1 MALFAVS
8 GPVLSPMFRTLKQ
21 LFCLWRPPREQNDRN
36 SVHDEE
42 RLVPGPERLSILA
55 SIMNGLIPISLKRL
69 RHPTEQQLRVLYWV
83 IALVALIAIIV
94 TMTRG
99 LNNSVLHTDDCLWDI
114 RPAGD
119 RLALVVTKVI
129 PGGNADK
136 AGVRVGDRV
145 LRIGDGIIP
154 LVTPDQEDRL
164 LVYAQTALRTAPV
177 DVEIPYVVERGGEI
191 LNLRIVLD
199 TQFIFLPLL
208 APAFALLWLIIG
220 VMVALTRPRG
230 LVQKQF
236 FFTAAL
242 VIFAFTIPPLNI
254 AASTIGLVVGTLWLI
269 AGSCF
274 FPSWLY
280 FCTVFPID
288 QKIFNASGPRALFY
302 TITLFLILYPL
313 FTIAASLIP
322 LEVPTSVL
330 QNLTYA
336 NIGTSALLFGGGV
349 WFLYRSYKHMPTSA
363 DRRAMTVI
371 LVGTILAGIALFY
384 ITMIQ
389 TSVAD
394 IAILYP
400 QYLLPLLLLLALP
413 ISFGYAIFRYQV
425 MDFRRVVKTTLV
437 YTATMALIAGLYLA
451 VAYGVGQALGALTG
465 EEFEGSVE
473 VFSFVL
479 FLLLFEPVKRRVQTA
494 IENRFF
500 PQRRDYS
507 GHLAIFAAQI
517 TETVGAE
524 AVALRTA
531 TTLQQALDLRGV
543 CVVVENP
550 FDGELKPMAR
560 TSEFAPV
567 PVYEETI
574 AALRH
579 LLRQTHNLT
588 SLDTIPDP
596 AFADLQGYFP
606 YVIGLYAQGRVI
618 GAILMSRTRDGEL
631 LSGSQ
636 TSFIAGVAGQA
647 AAALEVARLYEEEL
661 ARQRYREELATAR
674 RIQESLLPATMPQ
687 IPGISISAVSQPAQA
702 VGGDYYDV
710 IRMAD
715 DRFMVIVA
723 DVSGKGLPASLYMA
737 EFHGMVHVA
746 CGMLQSPKEILT
758 TLNEHLFEVITRG
771 SFITATMLLFD
782 TTRKSVSFARAGHTP
797 IIRRNRSEVD
807 TLIPAGVALGLCSGE
822 LFAELL
828 QEYTVEYET
837 GEMFILYSDGVSEAM
852 NQQRDEFG
860 EGRLHD
866 LISAAASDTTVETLR
881 NRILTQVEMFRGT
894 AEQNDDITV
903 VVVQVDKE
911 GMQYP
916 AVPRS
921 TKAMT
926 G

>member
-1 MALFAVS
+1 MK
-8 GPVLSPMFRTLKQ
+8 R
-21 LFCLWRPPREQNDRN
+21 
-36 SVHDEE
+36 
-42 RLVPGPERLSILA
+42 
-55 SIMNGLIPISLKRL
+55 LIPISLQRL
-69 RHPTEQQLRVLYWV
+69 RHPSDQHLRLLYSL

-99 LNNSVLHTDDCLWDI
+99 FKNTVLHTDDCLWHT
-114 RPAGD
+114 REVNG
-119 RLALVVTKVI
+119 RLGLVVTKVI

-136 AGVRVGDRV
+136 AGVMIGDRV
-145 LRIGDGIIP
+145 LQIGDQLIP
-154 LVTPDQEDRL
+154 LVHPAEEERL
-164 LVYAQTALRTAPV
+164 LMHAQQALRSSPV
-177 DVEIPYVVERGGEI
+177 DVEIPYVVERRGE
-191 LNLRIVLD
+191 LHDLRIVL
-199 TQFIFLPLL
+199 TKQFLFFPLL
-208 APAFALLWLIIG
+208 APAFALLWLVIG
-220 VMVALTRPRG
+220 VMVALTRPHG
-230 LVQKQF
+230 LVQRQF

-242 VIFAFTIPPLNI
+242 VIFAFTVPPLNI
-254 AASTIGLVVGTLWLI
+254 TESAIGLVVGVLWVI

-274 FPSWLY
+274 FPLWLY

-288 QKIFNASGPRALFY
+288 QQTFSSGRSRVALY
-302 TITLFLILYPL
+302 ATAGFLIFCPL
-313 FTIAASLIP
+313 LSIAAYLIP
-322 LEVPTSVL
+322 LDLPAGL
-330 QNLTYA
+330 FQKINYI
-336 NIGTSALLFGGGV
+336 NIGISALLFGGGV
-349 WFLYRSYKHMPTSA
+349 WSLFRGYKRMPASA

-371 LVGTILAGIALFY
+371 LVGTILASLALFY
-384 ITMIQ
+384 ITVIQ
-389 TSVAD
+389 TAVAD

-451 VAYGVGQALGALTG
+451 VGYGVGQALGALTG
-465 EEFEGSVE
+465 EVFEGSVE

-507 GHLAIFAAQI
+507 GHLGAFAAQI

-524 AVALRTA
+524 AVAMLTA
-531 TTLQQALDLRGV
+531 VTLQQGLELRGV
-543 CVVVENP
+543 CVVVEDS

-560 TSEFAPV
+560 ASEFAPV
-567 PVYEETI
+567 PVHDEAIE
-574 AALRH
+574 ALRH

-588 SLDTIPDP
+588 SLDTITDP
-596 AFADLQGYFP
+596 GFTDLRSHFP

-618 GAILMSRTRDGEL
+618 GAILMSRTRDGEA

-636 TSFIAGVAGQA
+636 TSFIAGVAGQT

-674 RIQESLLPATMPQ
+674 RIQESLLPAEMPK
-687 IPGISISAVSQPAQA
+687 IPGISVSAVSQPAQA

-710 IRMAD
+710 LRMAD

-746 CGMLQSPKEILT
+746 CGMLKSPKEILT
-758 TLNEHLFEVITRG
+758 TLNEHLFEVMARG

-797 IIRRNRSEVD
+797 IIRRNRSAVD
-807 TLIPAGVALGLCSGE
+807 ALVPTGVALGLCSRE
-822 LFAELL
+822 LFGELL
-828 QEYTVEYET
+828 QEYTVEYEP
-837 GEMFILYSDGVSEAM
+837 GETFILYSDGVSEAM
-852 NQQRDEFG
+852 NTRREEFG

-866 LISAAASDTTVETLR
+866 IISGAASDTTVEVLR
-881 NRILTQVEMFRGT
+881 NRILTHVESFRGP
-894 AEQNDDITV
+894 AEQNDDITLMV
-903 VVVQVDKE
+903 VRVDKE
-911 GMQYP
+911 TAEATP
-916 AVPRS
+916 VPRS
-921 TKAMT
+921 A
-926 G
+926 GAVAR